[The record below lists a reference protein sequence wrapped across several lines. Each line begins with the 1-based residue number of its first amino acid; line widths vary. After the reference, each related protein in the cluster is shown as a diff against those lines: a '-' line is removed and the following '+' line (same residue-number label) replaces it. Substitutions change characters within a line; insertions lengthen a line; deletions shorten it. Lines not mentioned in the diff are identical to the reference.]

1 MLGFEESHRFNRR
14 EKAALRYTE
23 AILWDPQ
30 RADDELWRQLH
41 EEFSEPEIVEIGYW
55 AGFTSG
61 GQRWLHTLHTKQ
73 GELAAYM
80 QERQPAKR
88 SA

>member
-1 MLGFEESHRFNRR
+1 FNSR

-30 RADDELWRQLH
+30 QADDALWRQLH
-41 EEFSEPEIVEIGYW
+41 EEFTEPEIVEIGYW

-80 QERQPAKR
+80 ESREPAKR
-88 SA
+88 TA

>member
-1 MLGFEESHRFNRR
+1 M
-14 EKAALRYTE
+14 RYTD
-23 AILWDPQ
+23 AILWDPRQ
-30 RADDELWRQLH
+30 ADDALWRQLH

-80 QERQPAKR
+80 EGREPAKR
-88 SA
+88 TA